1 MVLPNAQSLT
11 EDLSRVGGFIA
22 GCGQA
27 SALVVAHI
35 VNGTPIS
42 VDELTQTIKDSINA
56 NVGATVHGSTAQTS
70 QWILSQHGIQS
81 SVTYNPS
88 NLQSLINNALSQNKP
103 VELGVN
109 YGAALTGEPSNLR
122 GHYVTVVGENS
133 PTSFLVADPNTAQ
146 SKTGNLVTDTLQQ
159 LQSSNPFAAII
170 PNTGAGPGSTSGGID
185 LNPLDVPSNIAN
197 SIAGAISALP
207 QGLFDTIKS
216 GIIGGV
222 ESQTGLTSLS
232 DLGWRAVLIYVG
244 VFLVSIAMIFIVYD
258 LLDKSNIEIA
268 GSRV

>member
-1 MVLPNAQSLT
+1 MLLPNAQSLT

-35 VNGTPIS
+35 INGTPIS

-81 SVTYNPS
+81 DVIYNPS
-88 NLQSLINNALSQNKP
+88 NLQSLINNALSQGKP
-103 VELGVN
+103 VELGLN
-109 YGAALTGEPSNLR
+109 FGGALTGEPSDLY

-146 SKTGNLVTDTLQQ
+146 SKTGNFVTDTLQQ
-159 LQSSNPFAAII
+159 LQNANPFAAII
-170 PNTGAGPGSTSGGID
+170 PRTGAGPGSKSTSNGTID
-185 LNPLDVPSNIAN
+185 LNPLDVPAAIA
-197 SIAGAISALP
+197 ALP
-207 QGLFDTIKS
+207 QGLFDTFKS
-216 GIIGGV
+216 GILGGIQA
-222 ESQTGLTSLS
+222 QTGLTSLS
-232 DLGWRAVLIYVG
+232 DFGWRAGLVIIGLILISVA
-244 VFLVSIAMIFIVYD
+244 FIFINFD
-258 LLDKSNIEIA
+258 LLDKSNIQVM
-268 GSRV
+268 GTRV